1 MGPRK
6 SVSNRT
12 LHFLMPA
19 LGLVQLF
26 PVPRPQTVSSQTR
39 LLVSPLGPL
48 HQQGWTRVDIE
59 KELVSNYAF
68 L

>member
-1 MGPRK
+1 
-6 SVSNRT
+6 
-12 LHFLMPA
+12 MPA

-68 L
+68 LWFNLNFKILSLENF